1 MTKLSFRLLLT
12 AGLCHTLAAIA
23 PAAEKLTLATHNCE
37 WLIREKIHM
46 RIGERDPI
54 TDAAR
59 REQVF
64 NEAADAVADV
74 LREVNADVLG
84 LQEVGDAA
92 DVQTLRD
99 KLAAR
104 GVSYAHM
111 QVGVSTDNTT
121 RQNTAVL
128 SRFALRELVT
138 PIPGRESYLK
148 EADDLDA
155 EEDTG
160 VSKGLAVTFD
170 AHGITFR
177 LYVVHLKSQLG
188 GYEADAQRLAQS
200 SIVRRAYLPELAQG
214 AAVIVM
220 GDMNA
225 GRGQSALR
233 RIRGLDDIQPD
244 LVETGLPKY
253 FDEDKLDTRWTYE
266 FQGVREQI
274 DHILLSESVVEVC
287 KRGGVHARTVRVER
301 EHASDHLP
309 LVVELELRD

>member
-1 MTKLSFRLLLT
+1 MVSLRCRLVAT
-12 AGLCHTLAAIA
+12 AILFQALAA
-23 PAAEKLTLATHNCE
+23 AALASEKFTLATHNCE

-46 RIGERDPI
+46 RVGERDPI
-54 TDAAR
+54 SDPTR
-59 REQVF
+59 REQLF
-64 NEAADAVADV
+64 NEAAEAVADV
-74 LREVNADVLG
+74 LKEVNADVLG

-111 QVGVSTDNTT
+111 EVGDSTDNTT
-121 RQNTAVL
+121 KQNTAVL
-128 SRFALRELVT
+128 SRFPLRELVT

-160 VSKGLAVTFD
+160 VSKGLAVTVD
-170 AHGITFR
+170 AHGKAFR

-200 SIVRRAYLPELAQG
+200 SVVRRAYLPELAQG

-225 GRGQSALR
+225 GRGEPALR

-244 LVETGLPKY
+244 LVETGLPRY
-253 FDEDKLDTRWTYE
+253 FDDGKLDTRWTYE

-274 DHILLSESVVEVC
+274 DHILLSESVVELC
-287 KRGGVHARTVRVER
+287 KRGGVKARTVRVER

-309 LVVELELRD
+309 LVVELELHD